1 MLDYQES
8 EEATRQGVRARAHPF
23 TEHGMHGRPA
33 KSNVPWFDVHEDVF
47 YDTPQHGLVN
57 FVKGA
62 FQVMLEGKGPTSR

>member
-1 MLDYQES
+1 
-8 EEATRQGVRARAHPF
+8 
-23 TEHGMHGRPA
+23 MHGRPA